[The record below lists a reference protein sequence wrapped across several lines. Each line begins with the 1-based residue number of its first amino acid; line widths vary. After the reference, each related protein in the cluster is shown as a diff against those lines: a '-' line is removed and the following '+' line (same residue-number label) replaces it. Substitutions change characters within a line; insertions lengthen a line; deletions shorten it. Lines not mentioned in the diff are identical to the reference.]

1 MNEQEYVIE
10 TTYKIKY
17 TTKEPVSIP
26 DIIKSLESTESL
38 LRRTPA
44 FIEKA
49 YDGISVSHFD
59 VYVETLSTGSLLTD
73 FIVKFVVKERNAE
86 KFKEA
91 WEGMMADNDTLKMVV
106 AVGVGALATYGVM
119 KTQPASAPTSHIE
132 AYEHSTVHV
141 GNKVGLSGDEII
153 EILDKVSD
161 KKTLAKEA
169 IEFIKPARKDGSATI
184 EMAEI
189 PDLTIPHNFIDE
201 APEEYTPPTPEEK
214 TESFSNVDVIV
225 YASDREKIDQIW
237 AGLIPGAVDKRTKFI
252 LDEGIDPKQLHG
264 RTKFKAD
271 VEILSHYVKSRKLY
285 EPKEVLIKTVRQ

>member
-1 MNEQEYVIE
+1 MATQEYVIE
-10 TTYKIKY
+10 TTYKLKY
-17 TTKEPVSIP
+17 TTKQPVSIP
-26 DIIKSLESTESL
+26 DIIRSLESTEKL

-73 FIVKFVVKERNAE
+73 FVIKFVVKEKNAE

-132 AYEHSTVHV
+132 AYENSTVHV
-141 GNKVGLSGDEII
+141 GNKVGLSGEEII
-153 EILDKVSD
+153 KILDKVSD

-169 IEFIKPARKDGSATI
+169 IAFIKPARNDGKATI
-184 EMAEI
+184 EMADI
-189 PDLTIPHNFIDE
+189 PDLTISHDFIDE
-201 APEEYTPPTPEEK
+201 TPESYTPPVPDEK
-214 TESFSNVDVIV
+214 TESFSNVNVIV
-225 YASDREKIDQIW
+225 YASDREKTDQVW
-237 AGLIPGAVDKRTKFI
+237 AGLLPGIVDKRTKF
-252 LDEGIDPKQLHG
+252 LLGEGINPKTLHG

-271 VEILSHYVKSRKLY
+271 VEVLSHYIKSKKLY
-285 EPKEVLIKTVRQ
+285 EPKEVLIEKVN